1 MRYLFLFFVFLCIFS
16 VPGISQVRNIH
27 FKAWLDSTYKHSV
40 PLITVEELKALPK
53 ESIVILDAREGEEYD
68 VSHLKNA
75 IHAGYFWFDMRK
87 LYDIPKD
94 SVIVVYCTAGI
105 RAEKIDEKIERA
117 GYKNVYNLYGGIA
130 EWVNEGMPVY
140 KPNGV
145 QTSEVHTHNAEMA
158 QWVERGAKV
167 Y

>member
-105 RAEKIDEKIERA
+105 RTSKILTAPVWCSDK
-117 GYKNVYNLYGGIA
+117 KNSKPDLTKTCLLSCKA
-130 EWVNEGMPVY
+130 PCLEW
-140 KPNGV
+140 
-145 QTSEVHTHNAEMA
+145 
-158 QWVERGAKV
+158 
-167 Y
+167 